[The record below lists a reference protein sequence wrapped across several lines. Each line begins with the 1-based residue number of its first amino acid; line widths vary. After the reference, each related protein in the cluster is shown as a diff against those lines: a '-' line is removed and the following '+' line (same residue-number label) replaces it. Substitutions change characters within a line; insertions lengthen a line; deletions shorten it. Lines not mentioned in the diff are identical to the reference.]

1 MKKLVLCF
9 FIIAVTFMSLVACN
23 NYSTENSS
31 YKIHSGD
38 ISKDNNGI
46 KGSYKEYNG
55 YYEYSV
61 KFATEEV
68 KFHIDSKTLNGD
80 INIKLIDKEKNE
92 VFSVEKPEDFKKDM
106 EINKDEKYTIVIEGK
121 NHEGDFNIKWE

>member
-1 MKKLVLCF
+1 MKKIVLCF
-9 FIIAVTFMSLVACN
+9 FIIVVTFMSLVACD

-46 KGSYKEYNG
+46 KGSYEEYNG
-55 YYEYSV
+55 YYEYSI
-61 KFATEEV
+61 KFATDVV
-68 KFHIDSKTLNGD
+68 KFDIDSETLNGE
-80 INIKLIDKEKNE
+80 INVKLIDKEKNE
-92 VFSVEKPEDFKKDM
+92 VFSVEKPADFKKEV
-106 EINKDEKYTIVIEGK
+106 EINKDEKYIIVIEGK

>member
-9 FIIAVTFMSLVACN
+9 FIIALTFMSLVACN

-31 YKIHSGD
+31 YKINSGD

-61 KFATEEV
+61 KFTTEEV
-68 KFHIDSKTLNGD
+68 KFHIDSETLNGD

-92 VFSVEKPEDFKKDM
+92 VFSVEKPDDFKKDV